1 MSTDHN
7 DSSGIGHRSDRDR
20 GFNLLEVVIVTS
32 LIGLITTVLAG
43 AIVVSLRS
51 IPDTET
57 RLDDARSTRA
67 LATWLSHD
75 TTSAPGFRFLP
86 LQSQG
91 GIDLSAGESPDVCGA
106 GEGENLLHLQWTE
119 SAFADTTYVANY
131 RFVVED
137 GEGEIRRYACSAL
150 GAGPFSADGVRFLT
164 SGLDPSAPP
173 VVVPT
178 PASGDVTSLTFELAG
193 KGGETVAIET
203 GSRNPADFFPS

>member
-1 MSTDHN
+1 MSTDRN
-7 DSSGIGHRSDRDR
+7 QSPAIGHRSDRDR
-20 GFNLLEVVIVTS
+20 GFNLLEVVIATS

-51 IPDTET
+51 VPDTEA

-75 TTSAPGFRFLP
+75 TTSAPGFLP

-91 GIDLSAGESPDVCGA
+91 GIDVSAGVNPDVCGS

-119 SAFADTTYVANY
+119 SAFAHTTYVANY
-131 RFVVED
+131 RFVVEG
-137 GEGEIRRYACSAL
+137 GEGEIRRYSCSAV
-150 GAGPFSADGVRFLT
+150 GAGPFSATGVRFLT

-193 KGGETVAIET
+193 KSGETVAIET
-203 GSRNPADFFPS
+203 SSRNPADFFPS